1 MPAADE
7 QAALRDQCTSFLTGH
22 GPVSVAD
29 VIAGIHADTVPDR
42 YGDGGVVAELEAE
55 IAGLLGKPAAL
66 FLPSGSMPKGT
77 FVRVKRAGGIP
88 RGRAGLTRRSQNP

>member
-1 MPAADE
+1 MHLVPDRPRPGE
-7 QAALRDQCTSFLTGH
+7 RGRRYR
-22 GPVSVAD
+22 
-29 VIAGIHADTVPDR
+29 GIPADTVPDR
-42 YGDGGVVAELEAE
+42 YGDGGVVAALEAE